1 MNTRLLK
8 QLALSLVFFTMH
20 LSVQSQEKMKQ
31 NNDEAEEH
39 CFNIANAMVDNHE
52 WISFKVKTSCF
63 HDDSL
68 LWTNN
73 KACSVHYGDEFL
85 FYVHDQNKDI
95 YSCLTGEEYKEV
107 DNKSKTIVIYPSSEK
122 GAMLAYLK
130 YGMGSILTSFFD
142 ILYYL
147 YPTFLGE
154 MKIVDENFIDEDLI
168 SMTKGNR
175 IRFFLEK
182 SAVGKDIEEDTNVI
196 HSQYFIDPVCGL
208 LDSVCDSTQVKG
220 VFFETHVSIY
230 DFDFYDRQISIDSV
244 FDFEKPIFEGFSY
257 KRRFDN

>member
-1 MNTRLLK
+1 MMSKIK
-8 QLALSLVFFTMH
+8 QMAFVLAFFAMQLPVH
-20 LSVQSQEKMKQ
+20 SQEK
-31 NNDEAEEH
+31 NDVLKTH
-39 CFNIANAMVDNHE
+39 CFNMAKLLANHHE
-52 WISFKVKTSCF
+52 WVSFKVKTSHF
-63 HDDSL
+63 QDDSL

-73 KACSVHYGDEFL
+73 KACSIHYGDEFL
-85 FYVHDQNKDI
+85 FYVHDQSKDV
-95 YSCLTGEEYKEV
+95 YYCLTGEEYKEI
-107 DNKSKTIVIYPSSEK
+107 DNKNRMIAIYLLSRKSST
-122 GAMLAYLK
+122 LAYLK
-130 YGMGSILTSFFD
+130 YGMGGILASFFD

-154 MKIVDENFIDEDLI
+154 TEIVDEIFVDEKLI

-208 LDSVCDSTQVKG
+208 LDSVYTSTQSDG
-220 VFFETHVSIY
+220 IFFETRVYIY
-230 DFDFYDRQISIDSV
+230 DFDFYDKQISIDSV

>member
-1 MNTRLLK
+1 MNNRLLK

-20 LSVQSQEKMKQ
+20 LLVYSQEKMRQ

-39 CFNIANAMVDNHE
+39 CFNAANAMADSHE

-63 HDDSL
+63 HGDSL

-73 KACSVHYGDEFL
+73 KACSIHYGDEFL
-85 FYVHDQNKDI
+85 FYVYDLSKDI
-95 YSCLTGEEYKEV
+95 YSCLIGEEYKEI
-107 DNKSKTIVIYPSSEK
+107 DTKSKTIIVYPSSEK
-122 GAMLAYLK
+122 GAILAYLK
-130 YGMGSILTSFFD
+130 YGIGGILTSFFD

-154 MKIVDENFIDEDLI
+154 MKIVDEIFIDEKVI

-175 IRFFLEK
+175 IKFFLEK
-182 SAVGKDIEEDTNVI
+182 STVGKDIEEDTNEI
-196 HSQYFIDPVCGL
+196 HSEYFIDPASGL
-208 LDSVCDSTQVKG
+208 LDSVCASTQIDG
-220 VFFETHVSIY
+220 VFFETRVSIY
-230 DFDFYDRQISIDSV
+230 DFDFSDRQISIDSV